1 MAIITYS
8 ELERL
13 AAAGGYEARGRD
25 ITRITVAG
33 VHQVHAGL
41 VRRGDAEAQSAM
53 LAVSRLRRW
62 FLHGEGTPPPVRGAG
77 FVHSNREVWMAYTT
91 FEHPALVRGSS
102 RALAELRSY
111 LAMAITPDYDGSLRA
126 KTNPPVSV
134 AAMDGKVLLR
144 STQGHVPLDLQGAQ
158 HVEHWLSATMRP
170 GDRRGVLCL
179 PSSWESEA
187 GGGGGGRRLRRR
199 KR

>member
-13 AAAGGYEARGRD
+13 ASVGGYEARGRD
-25 ITRITVAG
+25 ISRITVAG

-41 VRRGDAEAQSAM
+41 IKRGDGETHNAV
-53 LAVSRLRRW
+53 LAASRLRRW
-62 FLHGEGTPPPVRGAG
+62 FLHGDGTPPPVRGAG
-77 FVHSNREVWMAYTT
+77 FVHSNREIWMAYTT
-91 FEHPALVRGSS
+91 YEDPALVRGNS

-134 AAMDGKVLLR
+134 EAVDGKVILR
-144 STQGHVPLDLQGAQ
+144 SRLGHVPLDLRGAQ

-170 GDRRGVLCL
+170 RDRRGVLCL
-179 PSSWESEA
+179 PSSWSA
-187 GGGGGGRRLRRR
+187 G
-199 KR
+199 